1 MPYCPNCQREKQ
13 GAFCDNCGTRLLD
26 SAPQFPQIEEQWGDT
41 GLDRSARQAQ
51 SQNVTINVIPTAP
64 ASERA
69 RPPAKI
75 AAFAIG
81 AAALLLAGLTV
92 LILTTRPWQRAQP
105 GPGPTLSSLGEMP
118 TPKQTGSAT
127 QGSTAAP
134 AAGTEAPVRNVPDPH
149 STPVRLADGR
159 LGEAEN
165 NGGVSRGN
173 RMLFG
178 DTVWGTIDPAGDLDY
193 YCFDVPAGTKV
204 VLDINASVEG
214 SPLNSY
220 LQLWDAWGALVA
232 GNDNDGS
239 TSDSRVE
246 LQLDRNGTYCAE
258 VLTNTGAGGPTYRY
272 ALQLGPAGVEPPP
285 LPTPL
290 PPRDEREPND
300 GLSRGNSISFGD
312 TVWGTI
318 DPAGDLDYYCFD
330 VPAGTKVTL
339 DINAFV
345 EGSAFNSYLQLWD
358 ALGTLVA
365 GNDNDG
371 SSADSRIEWQ
381 ADKSG
386 TYCVEVLTKTGAGGP
401 TYRYALQLGAAGTR

>member
-1 MPYCPNCQREKQ
+1 MRYCPQCKEERK
-13 GAFCDNCGTRLLD
+13 GTFCPDCGTRLLE
-26 SAPQFPQIEEQWGDT
+26 SAPQFPQIEEQRGDT

-51 SQNVTINVIPTAP
+51 SQNVTINVVPAAP
-64 ASERA
+64 ASELA

-134 AAGTEAPVRNVPDPH
+134 AAGTEAPVRTAPDAH
-149 STPVRLADGR
+149 STPVQLADGR

-173 RMLFG
+173 RILFG

-193 YCFDVPAGTKV
+193 YCFDVPAGTRV
-204 VLDINASVEG
+204 VLDINAFVEG
-214 SPLNSY
+214 SPLDSY
-220 LQLWDAWGALVA
+220 LQMWDALGTRVA
-232 GNDNDGS
+232 SNDNDGS
-239 TSDSRVE
+239 TLDSRVE
-246 LQLDRNGTYCAE
+246 MQLDRSGTYCAE
-258 VLTNTGAGGPTYRY
+258 VGAATGMGGPAYRY
-272 ALQLGPAGVEPPP
+272 ALQLGPEGVEPPQF
-285 LPTPL
+285 PTPL
-290 PPRDEREPND
+290 PARDEREPND
-300 GLSRGNSISFGD
+300 GLSQGNRISFGD

-318 DPAGDLDYYCFD
+318 DPSKDVDYYCFE
-330 VPAGTKVTL
+330 VPSGTKVTL
-339 DINAFV
+339 DINAFM

-365 GNDNDG
+365 SNDNDG
-371 SSADSRIEWQ
+371 STLDSRVEAQ
-381 ADKSG
+381 LDMSG
-386 TYCVEVLTKTGAGGP
+386 IYCAEVLAATGIGKPA
-401 TYRYALQLGAAGTR
+401 YRYALNLSMTGER